1 MMMISA
7 LFHQQPRHAS
17 YVTENFLKDKKFTE
31 ENTKEACP
39 YIHKI
44 LPLDNYAPGGF
55 VPFRRDLAET
65 FFFKFFQQTQKE
77 HSLKYD
83 PSTH

>member
-44 LPLDNYAPGGF
+44 LPLDNYAPFGF
-55 VPFRRDLAET
+55 VSFC
-65 FFFKFFQQTQKE
+65 FKFFQQTHNKR
-77 HSLKYD
+77 SLKCD
-83 PSTH
+83 RKEELINQVLTR